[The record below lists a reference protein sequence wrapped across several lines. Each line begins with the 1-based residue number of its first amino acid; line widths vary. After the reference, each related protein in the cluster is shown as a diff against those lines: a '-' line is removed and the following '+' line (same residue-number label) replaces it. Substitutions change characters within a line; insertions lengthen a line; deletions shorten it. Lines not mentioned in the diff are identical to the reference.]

1 MSSAR
6 LPDTALADA
15 VREETAQL
23 VMSLHRLV
31 GDLDLAEE
39 AVQEAV
45 VEALQAW
52 RRGGVPDRP
61 GAWLHTAA
69 RRNALDRLRRESRYR
84 EKLALIGE
92 RALTEGPAAEPDDR
106 LRLLF
111 TCCHPALSEEARLAL
126 TLRAVVG
133 LTTAEIARAFLT
145 SEATIAQRIVRA
157 KRKIVTAG
165 IALRVPEDHE
175 RGERLSSVLTVVAL
189 AYNESHLT
197 TSGTSPGRGSLARDA
212 IWLATLV
219 ATSLPGSAEALGLLA
234 LLKLQHAREPARF
247 AGDGSLVLLPDQDR
261 SRWDRVA
268 IREAEG
274 LLERAAKLRA
284 PGRFQLQAAIA
295 ACHAEAPSWESTDW
309 LQILTLYDVLAR
321 LEPSPVVRL
330 NRAVAISHVHDA
342 GTALTEVDALRDEL
356 DRYHLLHATRASLL
370 RTLGRGA
377 EARDADVRALE
388 LAGNAAER
396 RLLELRLAQA

>member
-6 LPDTALADA
+6 PPDSALADA
-15 VREETAQL
+15 VREETARL

-61 GAWLHTAA
+61 GAWLLTAA
-69 RRNALDRLRRESRYR
+69 RRNALDRLRREARYR
-84 EKLALIGE
+84 EKLALVGE
-92 RALTEGPAAEPDDR
+92 RALTEGPTPEPDDR

-111 TCCHPALSEEARLAL
+111 TCCHPALAEEARLAL

-175 RGERLSSVLTVVAL
+175 LGERLSSVLTVVAL

-197 TSGTSPGRGSLARDA
+197 TSGASPGRGSLARDA

-219 ATSLPGSAEALGLLA
+219 ATSLPGKAEALGLLA

-247 AGDGSLVLLPDQDR
+247 DSDGSLVLLPDQDR
-261 SRWDRVA
+261 SRWDAVA

-274 LLERAAKLRA
+274 LLERAAALRS

-295 ACHAEAPSWESTDW
+295 ACHAEAPSWDRTDW
-309 LQILTLYDVLAR
+309 LQILTLYDVLVR
-321 LEPSPVVRL
+321 LDPSPVVRL

-342 GTALTEVDALRDEL
+342 QAALAEVDAVRAEL

-370 RTLGRGA
+370 RSLGRLA
-377 EARDADVRALE
+377 EARAADERALE